1 MILQSLSTLHWQRPG
16 RHVAV
21 MSSFRVPLSPEPFL
35 EIINTIFSCSIEQTK
50 CIAFHVIQM
59 IKMTELKIDLTF
71 FLARLI
77 LICMSETSTAWH
89 WETCIRQYYRD
100 IYTVYTRRD
109 GAKSK
114 MDRRLATEDNT
125 QDFRQG
131 LETWAD
137 QSKFCVVLVILVPTH
152 CYVMGT
158 GHQTMMI
165 FYPYLGGWSRSSL

>member
-1 MILQSLSTLHWQRPG
+1 
-16 RHVAV
+16 
-21 MSSFRVPLSPEPFL
+21 
-35 EIINTIFSCSIEQTK
+35 
-50 CIAFHVIQM
+50 M

-114 MDRRLATEDNT
+114 MDRRLATEDT
-125 QDFRQG
+125 QTSDRDWR
-131 LETWAD
+131 LELIN
-137 QSKFCVVLVILVPTH
+137 QSFVWC
-152 CYVMGT
+152 
-158 GHQTMMI
+158 
-165 FYPYLGGWSRSSL
+165 